1 MPSVPPTSLPLS
13 SISRG
18 VTTLLC
24 CGWGYSFAYSFFQ
37 CILENSSP
45 MVLLAAALPLLAVW
59 AALERKRWGRLA
71 LIGLSLLAPGLFAL
85 MLIALAYSNEVW
97 IRPSDRHLF
106 GYIDTALRLF
116 SDSPSTT
123 IGVLVLAAA
132 TAIWLCIPI
141 VRDEYIKKKKP
152 FLTPGQRVI
161 AASIISIWGITMIA
175 TPTTV
180 ENRTPNI
187 PLKAQRRLTLRY

>member
-1 MPSVPPTSLPLS
+1 MPSGSPTSLPFS

-37 CILENSSP
+37 CIVENSKP
-45 MVLLAAALPLLAVW
+45 LVLLASALPLVAVW

-71 LIGLSLLAPGLFAL
+71 LIGLSLLAHGLFAL
-85 MLIALAYSNEVW
+85 MLIVLAYSNEHW
-97 IRPSDRHLF
+97 IPPSDQHLVGYF
-106 GYIDTALRLF
+106 GTALRLF

-123 IGVLVLAAA
+123 IGILFLSAITA
-132 TAIWLCIPI
+132 TWLCIPT

-152 FLTPGQRVI
+152 FLTPAQRVI
-161 AASIISIWGITMIA
+161 AATVISVWGITMIA
-175 TPTTV
+175 TPTIV
-180 ENRTPNI
+180 ESRTPNI
-187 PLKAQRRLTLRY
+187 PLKAPRRISLRF